1 VLPIS
6 AAEVSGVSN
15 KEPEEELMTARQ
27 PYCKNCGHPSHRN
40 DCGVDDC
47 GCVKYVPRPPR
58 DLEKLRTW
66 VVTATFL
73 VKNRWIE
80 KEVKVK
86 AGGLVGAL
94 TKGVREAKL
103 QAVKPGARILQ
114 TKATLVPVR
123 TTRR

>member
-1 VLPIS
+1 MNLRRIV
-6 AAEVSGVSN
+6 
-15 KEPEEELMTARQ
+15 MARQ
-27 PYCKNCGHPSHRN
+27 PYCKSCGHPSHRH

-47 GCVKYVPRPPR
+47 GCVKYIPRAPR
-58 DLEKLRTW
+58 DVEKLRTW
-66 VVTATFL
+66 VVTAAFL

-103 QAVKPGARILQ
+103 LVVKPRTRILQ

-123 TTRR
+123 ATRG

>member
-1 VLPIS
+1 
-6 AAEVSGVSN
+6 
-15 KEPEEELMTARQ
+15 MTA
-27 PYCKNCGHPSHRN
+27 
-40 DCGVDDC
+40 
-47 GCVKYVPRPPR
+47 
-58 DLEKLRTW
+58 
-66 VVTATFL
+66 AFL

-103 QAVKPGARILQ
+103 QVVKPGTRILQ

>member
-1 VLPIS
+1 
-6 AAEVSGVSN
+6 
-15 KEPEEELMTARQ
+15 
-27 PYCKNCGHPSHRN
+27 
-40 DCGVDDC
+40 
-47 GCVKYVPRPPR
+47 VPRAPR

-66 VVTATFL
+66 IVTAAFL

-80 KEVKVK
+80 KEVRVK

-103 QAVKPGARILQ
+103 QVVKPRTRILQ

-123 TTRR
+123 AARR